1 MHYLEKVMHPRRSW
15 GAQRLLTTCL
25 LVLAISLMA
34 GCGTSPVPGAD
45 NPSLSGTGQDSGQ
58 VQSVQDQIADGT
70 QQSNVFADVQ
80 PAALPAGAEIV
91 IEGTIDS
98 REDVDVFAL
107 GPTVAG
113 DLIVVDV
120 AGRDGLNTVAAL
132 FDGNGDLIDANDDRS
147 YYAGALDPYLARV
160 IRRDTATVYLG
171 IAVSSSTHF
180 ASDSGRYDSGSYTVR
195 LRREAD
201 SEVPAAR
208 NQLVYLSFEGGAR
221 VQIGLE
227 PIEVMRPLSAESISG
242 RLAGQTDYIISLLT
256 EHMRRDLAAYDV
268 TLLSSKNHQIP
279 AEEHSALYF
288 GNFNAN
294 YLGLAD
300 NVDTGNTYLQQE
312 AIIYAEDLSMFEGLL
327 PSAEETALALANIA
341 SHELG
346 HLLGL
351 EHSAEAGDLMA
362 TAATARQILEVDA
375 AFARTTLLN
384 GVFPVGW
391 QNGPALLLQ
400 NVGANPSGASNAR
413 LRIED
418 LLPREPPAFRDLLQ
432 DIPILQCGRC
442 AP

>member
-1 MHYLEKVMHPRRSW
+1 
-15 GAQRLLTTCL
+15 
-25 LVLAISLMA
+25 MA
-34 GCGTSPVPGAD
+34 GCGTSLVPGAD
-45 NPSLSGTGQDSGQ
+45 NPSLPGTGQGSGE
-58 VQSVQDQIADGT
+58 VQSVQNQIADGA
-70 QQSNVFADVQ
+70 QQSNVFAGVQ
-80 PAALPAGAEIV
+80 PATLPAGGEIV

-160 IRRDTATVYLG
+160 IRRDTPTVYLG
-171 IAVSSSTHF
+171 IAVSSSAHF
-180 ASDSGRYDSGSYTVR
+180 ASDSGRYDSGSYSVR

-201 SEVPAAR
+201 SQVPAVR

-242 RLAGQTDYIISLLT
+242 RLVGKTDYIIGLIL
-256 EHMRRDLAAYDV
+256 EHMQRDFAAYDV
-268 TLLSSKNHQIP
+268 TLLNSKDHQVP
-279 AEEHSALYF
+279 AEEHSALFF

-300 NVDTGNTYLQQE
+300 NVDTGNAYLRQE
-312 AIIYAEDLSMFEGLL
+312 AIIYAEDLAMFEGLL
-327 PSAEETALALANIA
+327 PSAEETALALANIG

-375 AFARTTLLN
+375 AFARTRLLS

-391 QNGPALLLQ
+391 QNGPNLLLQ
-400 NVGANPSGASNAR
+400 NVGANPSGDSSAR

-418 LLPREPPAFRDLLQ
+418 LLPRAAPAFRDLLE
-432 DIPILQCGRC
+432 DIPIVPCGRC
-442 AP
+442 SNAS